1 MREKEAIC
9 MKLDVLS
16 GYYRE
21 LMDVT
26 SDVPLDRYTDSTLIR
41 RSTERLIQLIVEA
54 ATDINCMIL
63 RDLGKPA
70 PKDYFNSFIELGMA
84 GVLDMEMVMLI
95 APSTGL
101 RNILVH
107 EYQKID
113 DRIVFQSL
121 SSIREQY
128 STYIDRVAVWMGC

>member
-1 MREKEAIC
+1 MREKAAIC
-9 MKLDVLS
+9 TKLEVLA

-21 LMDVT
+21 LMDIVADVT
-26 SDVPLDRYTDSTLIR
+26 FETYAGSSLVR
-41 RSTERLIQLIVEA
+41 RGCERLIQLVVEC

-63 RDLGKPA
+63 KELEKPA
-70 PKDYFNSFIELGMA
+70 PKDYFNSFIEMGEA
-84 GVLDMEMVMLI
+84 GVLDMDMVLQI

-113 DRIVFQSL
+113 DRIVFHSL
-121 SSIREQY
+121 ASVRVQY
-128 STYIDRVAVWMGC
+128 AAYIEKVAAWVGC